1 MTFPWLTFLGL
12 VPLVGA
18 AVLCLP
24 VKQIA
29 RGVGMVFALLTA
41 VVGIGVAVLYAGG
54 ATLAEKA
61 PWIPAFGAW
70 WAVGLDGMAL
80 VMVLLTVLLVPVVLL
95 AEWKVAGHGR
105 WTPQAFFGLVLAL
118 ESLSLFVFLA
128 QDVLLFYLFF
138 EATLI
143 PMYFLIGGFG
153 GARRSYAAVKFL
165 LFSLAGGLVMLA
177 SVVGLYAVT
186 AQAGAPTYLLSEL
199 GKLQLDPQ
207 LGRWLMLGFLF
218 AFIVKAP
225 MVPVHTWLP
234 TAAEESTPG
243 TSVLLVGIL
252 DKIGT
257 FGMIKFCLWLFPE
270 ASTWVAPVMVVL
282 ALISIIYG
290 AVAAIGSSN
299 LLRLVAYT
307 SISHFGFMVLGIYT
321 FTSTGISGS
330 IFYMVNHGF
339 STAALFL
346 VIGFLISRRGSAVVT
361 DFGGVQKVAPVLT
374 GVFLLAGL
382 SGLALPGM
390 SSFVSEFMVL
400 SGTWARTPDGV
411 VPGGPVVAAVAT
423 LGTVLAAVY
432 ILRMYQRSM
441 TGPVTDAVARTFT
454 TDASAREKWVAA
466 PVIAVILLLGFLPNI
481 ALTVI
486 EPVAQTTMSH
496 VGVPDPKAPLGE
508 EAK

>member
-1 MTFPWLTFLGL
+1 MAFPWLTFLGL
-12 VPLVGA
+12 VPLIGA
-18 AVLCLP
+18 GVLCLP

-29 RGVGMVFALLTA
+29 RGVGMVFSLLTV
-41 VVGIGVAVLYAGG
+41 VVGIGVTVLYAGG
-54 ATLAEKA
+54 ANLTERA

-95 AEWKVAGHGR
+95 AEWKVAGRGR

-118 ESLSLFVFLA
+118 ESLSLFVFMA

-153 GARRSYAAVKFL
+153 GPRRSYAAVKFL

-177 SVVGLYAVT
+177 SVIGLYAASVQLT
-186 AQAGAPTYLLSEL
+186 GTPTYLLDQL
-199 GKLQLDPQ
+199 ATLQLDPQ

-218 AFIVKAP
+218 AFVVKAP

-282 ALISIIYG
+282 ALVSILYG
-290 AVAAIGSSN
+290 AIAAIGSPN

-321 FTSTGISGS
+321 FTSAGISGS

-346 VIGFLISRRGSAVVT
+346 VIGFLISRRGSALVA

-374 GVFLLAGL
+374 GVFLMAGL

-400 SGTWARTPDGV
+400 AGAWSRQ
-411 VPGGPVVAAVAT
+411 PGVAAVAT
-423 LGTVLAAVY
+423 IGTVLAAVY
-432 ILRMYQRSM
+432 ILRMYQRTM
-441 TGPVTDAVARTFT
+441 TGPVTPEVGRTFT
-454 TDASAREKWVAA
+454 RDATAREKWVVA
-466 PVIAVILLLGFLPNI
+466 PVLAAILLLGFVPNL

-486 EPVAQTTMSH
+486 NPTAQTTLAR
-496 VGVPDPKAPLGE
+496 VGVADPVAPLGE

>member
-1 MTFPWLTFLGL
+1 MSFPWLTFLGL

-18 AVLCLP
+18 GVLCLP
-24 VKQIA
+24 LKQIA
-29 RGVGMVFALLTA
+29 RGVGMVFAVLTA
-41 VVGIGVAVLYAGG
+41 VVGIGVAVLYSGG

-95 AEWKVAGHGR
+95 AEWKLGTRGR

-165 LFSLAGGLVMLA
+165 LFSLAGGLIMLA
-177 SVVGLYAVT
+177 SVIGLYVWSVRLT
-186 AQAGAPTYLLSEL
+186 GNPTYLLSDWS
-199 GKLQLDPQ
+199 QLAVQ
-207 LGRWLMLGFLF
+207 LSQANPNLARWLMAGFLI

-270 ASTWVAPVMVVL
+270 ASAWVAPAMVVL

-321 FTSTGISGS
+321 FTSTGIAGS

-361 DFGGVQKVAPVLT
+361 DFGGVQKLAPVLT
-374 GVFLLAGL
+374 GVFLMAGL

-400 SGTWARTPDGV
+400 AGSWARQ
-411 VPGGPVVAAVAT
+411 PGVAAVAV

-441 TGPVTDAVARTFT
+441 TGPVTDEVARTFT
-454 TDASAREKWVAA
+454 TDATTREKWVAA
-466 PVIAVILLLGFLPNI
+466 PVLAVILLLGFLPNI
-481 ALTVI
+481 ALNVI
-486 EPVAQTTMSH
+486 QPFAQDTMTHMS
-496 VGVPDPKAPLGE
+496 VVKVVDPKPGE

>member
-18 AVLCLP
+18 GVMCLP
-24 VKQIA
+24 IKQIA
-29 RGVGMVFALLTA
+29 RGVAMVFALLT
-41 VVGIGVAVLYAGG
+41 VVVAIGVTVLYVGG
-54 ATLAEKA
+54 TPLAEKA

-70 WAVGLDGMAL
+70 WSVGLDGMAL
-80 VMVLLTVLLVPVVLL
+80 VMVLLTAVLVPIVLL
-95 AEWKVAGHGR
+95 AEWHVTGTGR
-105 WTPQAFFGLVLAL
+105 WNAQAFFGLVLVL
-118 ESLSLFVFLA
+118 ESLSLFVFMST
-128 QDVLLFYLFF
+128 DVLLFYLFF

-153 GARRSYAAVKFL
+153 GPRRAYAAVKFL

-177 SVVGLYAVT
+177 SVIGLYVWSIRLT
-186 AQAGAPTYLLSEL
+186 GTPTYLLSEL
-199 GKLQLDPQ
+199 SKLDLGTNI
-207 LGRWLMLGFLF
+207 GRWLMLGFLI

-234 TAAEESTPG
+234 TATEQSTPG

-257 FGMIKFCLWLFPE
+257 FGMIRFCLGLFPE
-270 ASTWVAPVMVVL
+270 ASQWVAPVMVVL

-290 AVAAIGSSN
+290 AVAAIGSTN

-321 FTSTGISGS
+321 FTSAGITGS
-330 IFYMVNHGF
+330 IFYMLNHGF

-346 VIGFLISRRGSAVVT
+346 VLGFLITRRGSALVG
-361 DFGGVQKVAPVLT
+361 DYGGVQKLAPVLT
-374 GVFLLAGL
+374 GVFLMAGL

-400 SGTWARTPDGV
+400 AGTWSRQ
-411 VPGGPVVAAVAT
+411 PVVGAIAT

-432 ILRMYQRSM
+432 ILLMFQRTM
-441 TGPVTDAVARTFT
+441 TGPVTLATAEHFT
-454 TDASAREKWVAA
+454 TDATAREKWVAA
-466 PVIAVILLLGFLPNI
+466 PLIAIILLLGFLPNI
-481 ALTVI
+481 ALGVI
-486 EPVAQTTMSH
+486 EPTAQQAMIQVKVT
-496 VGVPDPKAPLGE
+496 DPVAPLGE

>member
-1 MTFPWLTFLGL
+1 MTIPWLTILGL
-12 VPLVGA
+12 VPLLGA
-18 AVLCLP
+18 GVLCLP

-41 VVGIGVAVLYAGG
+41 AVGFGVAVLHLGG
-54 ATLAEKA
+54 APLAERA

-80 VMVLLTVLLVPVVLL
+80 VMVLLTVVLVPFVLL
-95 AEWKVAGHGR
+95 AEWKVVGRGR
-105 WTPQAFFGLVLAL
+105 WSAQVFFALVLAL
-118 ESLSLFVFLA
+118 ESLSLFVFMA
-128 QDVLLFYLFF
+128 EDVLLFYLFF

-143 PMYFLIGGFG
+143 PMYFLIGGYG
-153 GARRSYAAVKFL
+153 GPRRAYAAVKFL
-165 LFSLAGGLVMLA
+165 LFSLGGGLVMLA
-177 SVVGLYAVT
+177 SVLGLYVWSVRLT
-186 AQAGAPTYLLSEL
+186 GAPSYLLEDLTRLDL
-199 GKLQLDPQ
+199 GTNI
-207 LGRWLMLGFLF
+207 GRWLMLGFLI

-243 TSVLLVGIL
+243 SSVLLVGIL

-257 FGMIKFCLWLFPE
+257 FGMIRFCLGLFPE
-270 ASTWVAPVMVVL
+270 ASQWVAPVMVVL
-282 ALISIIYG
+282 ALVSILYG
-290 AVAAIGSSN
+290 AIAAIGSGN

-321 FTSTGISGS
+321 FTSAGISGS

-346 VIGFLISRRGSAVVT
+346 VIGFLISRRGSALVA
-361 DFGGVQKVAPVLT
+361 DFGGVQKVAPVLAGT
-374 GVFLLAGL
+374 FLVAGL

-400 SGTWARTPDGV
+400 AGTWSQQPA
-411 VPGGPVVAAVAT
+411 VAAVAV

-432 ILRMYQRSM
+432 ILLMYQRTM
-441 TGPVTDAVARTFT
+441 TGPVGEGVARSFT
-454 TDASAREKWVAA
+454 VDATAREKWVAG
-466 PVIAVILLLGFLPNI
+466 PLLAVILLLGFLPNL
-481 ALTVI
+481 ALGVI
-486 EPVAQTTMSH
+486 EPTAQQTMSR
-496 VGVPDPKAPLGE
+496 VGVADPVAPLGE

>member
-1 MTFPWLTFLGL
+1 MTFPLLTFLGL
-12 VPLVGA
+12 IPLVGA
-18 AVLCLP
+18 GVLCLP

-29 RGVGMVFALLTA
+29 RGVGMVFALVTA
-41 VVGIGVAVLYAGG
+41 VVGIAVAVVYAGG
-54 ATLAEKA
+54 GAADLAEKSA
-61 PWIPAFGAW
+61 WIPQFGAW
-70 WAVGLDGMAL
+70 WAIGVDGMAL

-95 AEWKVAGHGR
+95 AEWKVPGRDR
-105 WTPQAFFGLVLAL
+105 WTPQVFFALVLAL
-118 ESLSLFVFLA
+118 ESLSLFVFMA

-153 GARRSYAAVKFL
+153 GPRRAYAAVKFL
-165 LFSLAGGLVMLA
+165 LFSLGGGLIMLA
-177 SVVGLYAVT
+177 SVIGLYAVSVQLT
-186 AQAGAPTYLLSEL
+186 GAPTYLLSEL
-199 GKLQLDPQ
+199 SQLQIDPM
-207 LGRWLMLGFLF
+207 LGRWLMVGFLV

-270 ASTWVAPVMVVL
+270 ASTWVAPAMVVL
-282 ALISIIYG
+282 ALISILYG
-290 AVAAIGSSN
+290 AIAAIGSTN

-321 FTSTGISGS
+321 FTSAGISGS

-346 VIGFLISRRGSAVVT
+346 VIGFLISRRGSALVA
-361 DFGGVQKVAPVLT
+361 DYGGVQKVAPVLS
-374 GVFLLAGL
+374 GVFLMAGL

-400 SGTWARTPDGV
+400 AGTWSRQ
-411 VPGGPVVAAVAT
+411 PGVAAVAT

-432 ILRMYQRSM
+432 ILRMYQRTM
-441 TGPVTDAVARTFT
+441 TGPVTDEVARTFT
-454 TDASAREKWVAA
+454 TDATAREKWVAA
-466 PVIAVILLLGFLPNI
+466 PVLAVILLLGFAPNL
-481 ALTVI
+481 ALGVI
-486 EPVAQTTMSH
+486 EPVAQSTMSH
-496 VGVPDPKAPLGE
+496 VGVSDPVAPLGE

>member
-29 RGVGMVFALLTA
+29 RGVGMVFALATA
-41 VVGIGVAVLYAGG
+41 LVGIGVAVLFSGG
-54 ATLAEKA
+54 ADLAEKA
-61 PWIPAFGAW
+61 PWIPTFGAW
-70 WAVGLDGMAL
+70 WALGLDGMSL

-95 AEWKVAGHGR
+95 AEWKLPGRGR
-105 WTPQAFFGLVLAL
+105 WTPQAFVALVLAL
-118 ESLSLFVFLA
+118 ESMSVFVFLA

-153 GARRSYAAVKFL
+153 GPRRSYAAVKFL
-165 LFSLAGGLVMLA
+165 LFSLAGGLVMLV
-177 SVVGLYAVT
+177 SVIGLYAVSVQLT
-186 AQAGAPTYLLSEL
+186 GAPTYLLDEL
-199 GKLQLDPQ
+199 MKLQIDPM
-207 LGRWLMLGFLF
+207 LARWLMVGFLF
-218 AFIVKAP
+218 AFVVKAP

-234 TAAEESTPG
+234 TAAEEATPG

-270 ASTWVAPVMVVL
+270 ASTWVAPAMVVL
-282 ALISIIYG
+282 ALISILYG
-290 AVAAIGSSN
+290 AVGAIGSKN

-321 FTSTGISGS
+321 FTSAGISGS

-346 VIGFLISRRGSAVVT
+346 VIGFLISRRGSAMVT
-361 DFGGVQKVAPVLT
+361 DFGGVQKLAPVLA
-374 GVFLLAGL
+374 GVFLMAGL

-400 SGTWARTPDGV
+400 AGTWARQ
-411 VPGGPVVAAVAT
+411 PGVAAVAVI
-423 LGTVLAAVY
+423 GTVLAAVY
-432 ILRMYQRSM
+432 ILRMYQRTM
-441 TGPVTDAVARTFT
+441 TGPVSEDVARTFT
-454 TDASAREKWVAA
+454 TDATAREKWVAA
-466 PVIAVILLLGFLPNI
+466 PVLAVILLLGFVPNL
-481 ALTVI
+481 ALSVI

-496 VGVPDPKAPLGE
+496 VGVTDPVAPLGE

>member
-18 AVLCLP
+18 GVLCLP
-24 VKQIA
+24 VKQAA
-29 RGVGMVFALLTA
+29 RSIGMVFALLTA
-41 VVGIGVAVLYAGG
+41 AVGIGVTVLYVGG
-54 ATLAEKA
+54 APLAERA

-80 VMVLLTVLLVPVVLL
+80 LMVLLTVLLVPVVLL
-95 AEWKVAGHGR
+95 AEWKVTGPGR
-105 WTPQAFFGLVLAL
+105 WSAQVFFALVLAL
-118 ESLSLFVFLA
+118 ESLSLFVFMA
-128 QDVLLFYLFF
+128 EDVLLFYLFF

-143 PMYFLIGGFG
+143 PLYFLIGGFG
-153 GARRSYAAVKFL
+153 GPRRAYAAVKFL
-165 LFSLAGGLVMLA
+165 LFSLGGGLIMLA
-177 SVVGLYAVT
+177 SVIGLYVWSVRLT
-186 AQAGAPTYLLSEL
+186 GSPTYLLADLAQLEL
-199 GKLQLDPQ
+199 GTGI
-207 LGRWLMLGFLF
+207 GRWLMLGFLI

-234 TAAEESTPG
+234 TAAEQSTPG

-257 FGMIKFCLWLFPE
+257 FGMIRFCLGLFPE
-270 ASTWVAPVMVVL
+270 ASQWVAPVMIGL
-282 ALISIIYG
+282 ALVSIIYG
-290 AVAAIGSSN
+290 AVAAIGSRN

-321 FTSTGISGS
+321 FTSAGISGS
-330 IFYMVNHGF
+330 IFYMLNHGF

-346 VIGFLISRRGSAVVT
+346 VIGFLITRRGSALVS

-374 GVFLLAGL
+374 GVFLVSGL

-400 SGTWARTPDGV
+400 AGAWSRQPGV
-411 VPGGPVVAAVAT
+411 GAVAA

-432 ILRMYQRSM
+432 ILLMFQRTM
-441 TGPVTDAVARTFT
+441 TGPVTDVVAETFT
-454 TDASAREKWVAA
+454 TDATAREKWVAA
-466 PVIAVILLLGFLPNI
+466 PLLAAILVLGFVPNL
-481 ALTVI
+481 ALSVI
-486 EPVAQTTMSH
+486 EPSTTQQTMSQ
-496 VGVPDPKAPLGE
+496 VGVADPVAPLGE
-508 EAK
+508 EAE

>member
-1 MTFPWLTFLGL
+1 MSFPWLTFLGL

-18 AVLCLP
+18 GVLCLP
-24 VKQIA
+24 VKHIA
-29 RGVGMVFALLTA
+29 RGVGMLFALLTA
-41 VVGIGVAVLYAGG
+41 AVAVGVAVLYAGG
-54 ATLAEKA
+54 NTLAEKA
-61 PWIPAFGAW
+61 PWIPSFGAW
-70 WAVGLDGMAL
+70 WAVGLDGMGL

-95 AEWKVAGHGR
+95 AEWKVTSRGR
-105 WTPQAFFGLVLAL
+105 WTPQVFFGLVLAL
-118 ESLSLFVFLA
+118 ESLSIFVFTA

-177 SVVGLYAVT
+177 AVVGLYVWSVRLT
-186 AQAGAPTYLLSEL
+186 GAPTYLLSDW
-199 GKLQLDPQ
+199 GQLAGQLSPE
-207 LGRWLMLGFLF
+207 LGRWLMVGFLI

-270 ASTWVAPVMVVL
+270 ASQWVAPAMVVL
-282 ALISIIYG
+282 ALVSILYG
-290 AVAAIGSSN
+290 AVAAIGSTN

-361 DFGGVQKVAPVLT
+361 DFGGVQKPAPVLT
-374 GVFLLAGL
+374 GLFLMAGL

-400 SGTWARTPDGV
+400 AGTWSRQ
-411 VPGGPVVAAVAT
+411 PVVGAVAV

-432 ILRMYQRSM
+432 ILRMYRRSM
-441 TGPVTDAVARTFT
+441 TGPVTEDVARTFT
-454 TDASAREKWVAA
+454 FDATAREKWVAA
-466 PVIAVILLLGFLPNI
+466 PVLAVILLLGFLPNL
-481 ALTVI
+481 ALAAI

-496 VGVPDPKAPLGE
+496 VRVADPVAPLGE